1 MRINPTRLA
10 GRDEEVPVTKDEFV
24 GTWINSHE
32 EDRDGVQVFRSEEY
46 EFPPSRGRMSFTLRA
61 DGSAITGQPGPDDR
75 GVTGDGSWRIDGTVL
90 TIRSPGG
97 SATYGV
103 LAADS
108 SHLELRPH

>member
-1 MRINPTRLA
+1 MTA
-10 GRDEEVPVTKDEFV
+10 DELG
-24 GTWINSHE
+24 GTWIDSHE
-32 EDRDGVQVFRSEEY
+32 EGRDGVQVFRTQEY

-75 GVTGDGSWRIDGTVL
+75 GVTGGGSWRIDGAVL

-97 SATYGV
+97 SATYDV
-103 LAADS
+103 LSADP

>member
-1 MRINPTRLA
+1 M
-10 GRDEEVPVTKDEFV
+10 TKDELV
-24 GTWINSHE
+24 GTWINSHRE
-32 EDRDGVQVFRSEEY
+32 GRDGVQVLRTEEY

-61 DGSAITGQPGPDDR
+61 DGSAIPGQPGPDDR
-75 GVTGDGSWRIDGTVL
+75 GVTGDGSWGIDSAVL

-97 SATYGV
+97 SETYDV

>member
-1 MRINPTRLA
+1 MTENEL
-10 GRDEEVPVTKDEFV
+10 V

-32 EDRDGVQVFRSEEY
+32 EGRDGVQVFRTAEY
-46 EFPPSRGRMSFTLRA
+46 EFPPSRGRTSFTLLA

-75 GVTGDGSWRIDGTVL
+75 GVTGDGSWKVDGTVL

-97 SATYGV
+97 SASFDV